1 MKINRLSLLNSLFN
15 VLNENNQ
22 GDPYFTLA
30 AYFLQH
36 YQELSTLNIYDVA
49 AECFVSRS
57 SIRRFCQSIGY
68 DNFVS
73 FKNEFVQY
81 DDQSKNSLRHYNREN
96 YRETLTSEINAMITE
111 LNERMNTIEVD
122 HIADRIHNSRHIVF
136 LTSNVGASAVIQ
148 FQQLMILQNKVV
160 RLISDMYETTDFI
173 RELTSEDYVIVI
185 SGTGVFAQAV
195 SDYIQEVKAH
205 KVLFTLNRSHEFDC
219 VFNKIYHLSAIDRS
233 KEGKSVYLTY
243 GMQYTL
249 DILYH
254 AYVRKYGSHK

>member
-30 AYFLQH
+30 QYFLEH

-49 AECFVSRS
+49 ADCFVSRS

-81 DDQSKNSLRHYNREN
+81 DDQSTNYEKHYNRDN
-96 YRETLTSEINAMITE
+96 YREALTNEINIMIEE
-111 LNERMNTIEVD
+111 LNRRMNTEEIE
-122 HIADRIHNSRHIVF
+122 HIIERIHSSHQVVF
-136 LTSNVGASAVIQ
+136 LTSNIGASAVIQ
-148 FQQLMILQNKVV
+148 FQQEMILQNKLV
-160 RLISDMYETTDFI
+160 RLISDMYENTDFVKG
-173 RELTSEDYVIVI
+173 LQEDDYLITI
-185 SGTGVFAQAV
+185 SGSGVFAHA
-195 SDYIQEVKAH
+195 SKEYLKNIKAY
-205 KVLFTLNRSHEFDC
+205 KVLFTLNRNKEFEEYYD
-219 VFNKIYHLSAIDRS
+219 KIYYLSAVDRTT
-233 KEGKSVYLTY
+233 EGTSVYFRY

-249 DILYH
+249 DILYNT
-254 AYVRKYGSHK
+254 YLRKYGN